1 MMKHFIDGVGR
12 KIKHL
17 IRSNN
22 DDGSSITSLNYAEVA
37 ILEQIIDRLH
47 ITRYPTRK
55 GVSTIRHIKQVDTWD
70 CGLACMQMVVGWLN
84 DSCNTTP
91 EEREEQRKWMM
102 DFVKAKSLWTIDLVM
117 LLQHMLEIHSNK
129 VTSFSYLFCSNQ
141 FGIDESYNTFD
152 YYKDAFSEDEIRV
165 KKLFEKA
172 EHQALPLQQVSHM
185 SLNIL
190 IELVS
195 RDNVVAIVLLD
206 NTIFNQP
213 TGETTSD
220 VDRSEESY
228 SGHYVV
234 LCGVSRDQNDINIAN
249 INSTRDDSETNN
261 YCFVIKNPGIWK
273 ETQFVTP
280 SLFESVW
287 QAKGTDEDVILVA
300 KSR

>member
-1 MMKHFIDGVGR
+1 MGR

-17 IRSNN
+17 IRRDN
-22 DDGSSITSLNYAEVA
+22 DDGPSISSLNNSEAA

-47 ITRYPTRK
+47 ITSITRR
-55 GVSTIRHIKQVDTWD
+55 GVTTIKHIKQVDTWD
-70 CGLACMQMVVGWLN
+70 CGLACIQMVIDWLN
-84 DSCNTTP
+84 DSCNTAI
-91 EEREEQRKWMM
+91 EEQKEQRKWMM

-129 VTSFSYLFCSNQ
+129 VTSSSSYLFCSNH

-165 KKLFEKA
+165 KSLFDKA
-172 EHQALPLQQVSHM
+172 KQNNLPLMQVSHM

-206 NTIFNQP
+206 NAIFNNTA
-213 TGETTSD
+213 TGETTFD
-220 VDRSEESY
+220 VDRSDESY

-249 INSTRDDSETNN
+249 INSIRDDSETHN

-287 QAKGTDEDVILVA
+287 RAKGTDEDVILVA
-300 KSR
+300 KSS